1 MSHEEI
7 MAFFLSLGL
16 IFLTFLITLGIMGL
30 VFWFVDRRRVK

>member
-1 MSHEEI
+1 MNHEEI
-7 MAFFLSLGL
+7 MIFFLSLGL